1 MTIAA
6 AAPAAGGAYP
16 PAVATVRNPATGAV
30 LGEYPFLDGAA
41 LRARL
46 AGARVAQGA
55 WAALPL
61 ARRRAFVDDARQWLL
76 EHGDRAAATISA
88 SVGKTRLEAYATEVM
103 PAVGGLAW
111 YARHAGRALAPRSL
125 PSGSLLLA
133 YKRSRV
139 ERVPW
144 GVVGIIAPWNYPLG
158 IPLHEIVPA
167 LLAGNSVVF
176 KTAPETVTVGLFIE
190 EMWAAIGLPPGVFQ
204 HLNAD
209 GPVAGEAFLAQG
221 GVDKLFFT
229 GSTRVGRWL
238 TQRAAER
245 LVPLSL
251 ELGGKDAM
259 IVCADADLERAAA
272 GAVWAGLSNAGQSCA
287 GVERIYVHRSVHG
300 PFLALL
306 KAKVE
311 ALRVGPDLGGH
322 AVDVGALCTSRQAD
336 LVRAHLAEALA
347 DGAEVHAQATLD
359 PGLGPQFVA
368 PVVLTGVDHSMR
380 VMREETFG
388 PVLGVMPVA
397 DDAEALRLAN
407 DSVYGLSGSVWSRDA
422 ARARRL
428 SAQLRAGAVMIND
441 HLLSHGLT
449 ETPWGGFGESGI
461 GRGHGHWAFEEC
473 TAARVVVSDWLD
485 FLPRQPFWQPY
496 GAAAYAGLSG
506 MLYALHGRGIGRRLA
521 GLWKGIG
528 LVKGFFK

>member
-1 MTIAA
+1 MSATVSV
-6 AAPAAGGAYP
+6 PPSAYP
-16 PAVATVRNPATGAV
+16 PIAATVRNPATGAV
-30 LGEYPFLDGAA
+30 IGEYPFLDADA
-41 LRARL
+41 LRARII
-46 AGARVAQGA
+46 GARAAQPA

-61 ARRRAFVDDARQWLL
+61 ARRRAYVDDARQWLL
-76 EHGDRAAATISA
+76 EHGARAAATITA
-88 SVGKTRLEAYATEVM
+88 CVGKTQLEAYATEVM
-103 PAVGGLAW
+103 PGVGGMAW
-111 YARHAGRALAPRSL
+111 YARHARGALAPRAL

-133 YKRSRV
+133 YKRSTLQ
-139 ERVPW
+139 RVPW

-167 LLAGNSVVF
+167 LLAGNTVVF
-176 KTAPETVTVGLFIE
+176 KTAPETVTVGELIA
-190 EMWAAIGLPPGVFQ
+190 EMWHAVGLPAGVFH

-209 GPVAGEAFLAQG
+209 GPVAGDTFLGHG

-238 TQRAAER
+238 TQRNAER

-272 GAVWAGLSNAGQSCA
+272 CAVWAGMSNAGQSCA
-287 GVERIYVHRSVHG
+287 GIERIYVDRKVHE
-300 PFLALL
+300 PFLAQL
-306 KAKVE
+306 KQKVE

-322 AVDVGALCTSRQAD
+322 TIDVGALCTSRQAD
-336 LVRAHLAEALA
+336 LVRAHVAEALA
-347 DGAEVHAQATLD
+347 AGAKVHAQAALD
-359 PGLGPQFVA
+359 PEAGPQFVA
-368 PVVLTGVDHSMR
+368 PVVLTGVDHTMR

-397 DDAEALRLAN
+397 DDHEALRLAN
-407 DSVYGLSGSVWSRDA
+407 DSVYGLAASVWSGDA
-422 ARARRL
+422 ARAQRL
-428 SAQLRAGAVMIND
+428 AARIRAGAVMIND

-461 GRGHGHWAFEEC
+461 GRGHGHWAFEEA
-473 TAARVVVSDWLD
+473 TAPRVVVHDWLD

-496 GAAAYAGLSG
+496 GPGVYSALTSIT
-506 MLYALHGRGIGRRLA
+506 YALYGRGLGRRLKA
-521 GLWKGIG
+521 LVDGLP